1 MTKIEIYTKPF
12 CPYCSRAKGILTSRG
27 LAFSEFGST
36 MNGAL
41 TNEVIREQMIQ
52 RSGGKSSYP
61 QVFIGDTYIGGSDDL
76 AAWDA
81 DGRLDTLLA
90 S

>member
-1 MTKIEIYTKPF
+1 MKITIYTKPF
-12 CPYCSRAKGILTSRG
+12 CPYCARAKGVLERRG
-27 LAFSEFGST
+27 LQYTSI
-36 MNGAL
+36 NGAGWPL
-41 TNEVIREQMIQ
+41 VEDEVRLRRGDHYANKITW
-52 RSGGKSSYP
+52 P

-76 AAWDA
+76 AAWNA